1 MAVYYNSKRKLIQE
15 DYKEDELCVFFFTWE
30 SEEVEWFL
38 CSQLIYSKETESQSF
53 WREEGWQVHVL
64 QEHEVRIQGPRD
76 QIFAH
81 TLTQLSEQGHRYSI
95 NVSWNCTFFLPFPSS
110 NYLNKQRNCIHLNE
124 IHKGLA
130 YLFVTSLHS
139 THTHTRTHTH
149 THTLTHTHMHR
160 KALEFKCIHF
170 LRKNEGR
177 RTSKD
182 KKLIQEALGN
192 RSVCSL
198 LLWVL
203 QTKQRHICICLFV

>member
-1 MAVYYNSKRKLIQE
+1 MN
-15 DYKEDELCVFFFTWE
+15 CVFFFTWE

-64 QEHEVRIQGPRD
+64 QEHEVRIHGPRD

-110 NYLNKQRNCIHLNE
+110 NYLNKQRNFIHLNE
-124 IHKGLA
+124 IQKGLA

-139 THTHTRTHTH
+139 THTHTHAHTH
-149 THTLTHTHMHR
+149 THTLTHTHAQESPGVQMYSLFEEEWR
-160 KALEFKCIHF
+160 KENQQRQKIDSRGSWEQKRLQSPS
-170 LRKNEGR
+170 L
-177 RTSKD
+177 
-182 KKLIQEALGN
+182 
-192 RSVCSL
+192 SVTD
-198 LLWVL
+198 
-203 QTKQRHICICLFV
+203 QTTTHLYLFVCLETRNWLHQDES